1 LAYPRG
7 ALVTDA
13 KASTSPWVR
22 PAPNV
27 WVVPV
32 SIALT
37 RLGLSNGW
45 RSRSSATLPET
56 TAADADVPL
65 MRR

>member
-1 LAYPRG
+1 M
-7 ALVTDA
+7 TEA
-13 KASTSPWVR
+13 KASISPWVR
-22 PAPNV
+22 PAPYV

-32 SIALT
+32 RMALT
-37 RLGLSNGW
+37 WLGLSEGW

-65 MRR
+65 MRK